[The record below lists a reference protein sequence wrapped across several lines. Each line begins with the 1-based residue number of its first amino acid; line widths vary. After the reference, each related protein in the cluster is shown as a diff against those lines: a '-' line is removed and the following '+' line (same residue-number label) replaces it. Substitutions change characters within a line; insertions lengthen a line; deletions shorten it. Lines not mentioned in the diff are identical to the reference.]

1 MSRDGTHV
9 IKLGN
14 YWRITS
20 LPLRSWIAP
29 LYMYQQSMEQAKAL
43 YKLDQQRFVGR
54 EILSNALL
62 NSDWTSGFFLLILRA
77 YHGLPQP
84 AACSTLCMHYMH
96 AHTHAL
102 QSSVIGHLRPG
113 HDKIVYK
120 KCLVHI
126 YTAVTW
132 ATLLSL
138 SWRESVYIS
147 HVNCLL
153 FWCAV
158 YTMLSSGA
166 IFCALRLA
174 CLVKC
179 CTPCDMRASLF
190 SIIYILYI
198 TYVLSPGLRNR
209 VQFSLLLP
217 PKNAFIPPLSIG
229 AS

>member
-84 AACSTLCMHYMH
+84 APHCACTTCMHT
-96 AHTHAL
+96 HTL

-138 SWRESVYIS
+138 SWRECI
-147 HVNCLL
+147 H
-153 FWCAV
+153 F
-158 YTMLSSGA
+158 TRKLSSFLVCCIHNA
-166 IFCALRLA
+166 VIRCNFLCA
-174 CLVKC
+174 
-179 CTPCDMRASLF
+179 P
-190 SIIYILYI
+190 
-198 TYVLSPGLRNR
+198 PGLPCE
-209 VQFSLLLP
+209 VLHSL
-217 PKNAFIPPLSIG
+217 
-229 AS
+229 